1 MTIVEFLTA
10 RLDEESRFWANPS
23 AMRFGGVGL
32 SELILRMRADVVA
45 KQRLVELC
53 ATWITEE
60 ERHVAGR
67 DLVAIA
73 ARTQGITASTVL
85 RALAQPYDTREDF
98 DPAWRLDV

>member
-32 SELILRMRADVVA
+32 SDLILRMRADVTA

-53 ATWITEE
+53 ATWIAEG

-67 DLVAIA
+67 DAVSIA
-73 ARTQGITASTVL
+73 ARTQAITAETTV

-98 DPAWRLDV
+98 DPAWRLDA